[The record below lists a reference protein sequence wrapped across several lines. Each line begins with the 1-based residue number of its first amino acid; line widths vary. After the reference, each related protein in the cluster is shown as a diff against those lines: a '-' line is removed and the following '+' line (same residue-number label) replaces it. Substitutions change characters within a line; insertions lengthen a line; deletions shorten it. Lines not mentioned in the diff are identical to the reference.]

1 MFRLNYKEYGFD
13 LENYNHEI
21 IEIVFGANERNLN
34 SYLGGDYYMYPMTD
48 FNSSV
53 AYRPKSFDSR
63 AQTNDSHFVFIEQ
76 NPTLNGYKRR
86 AEVHSL
92 VKISFRNTT
101 EKLREFIPPFIESLD
116 PQLYINAIFPTSLG
130 EQFDING
137 AILILNDRGVIKY
150 CVTKEQILDKNV
162 SI

>member
-1 MFRLNYKEYGFD
+1 
-13 LENYNHEI
+13 
-21 IEIVFGANERNLN
+21 V
-34 SYLGGDYYMYPMTD
+34 YPLTD

-76 NPTLNGYKRR
+76 NPNLNGYKRR

-101 EKLREFIPPFIESLD
+101 EKLSEFIPPFIESLD

-130 EQFDING
+130 KQFG

-150 CVTKEQILDKNV
+150 CVTKELLLDKNV
-162 SI
+162 SIE